1 MNINSKDIGEDYAKI
16 LQEVIEIRKKRR
28 SLYGDTY
35 VEMPSSGQFWHCFN
49 KIKRLRYNIEKI
61 NQNSSKK
68 YESAKDNA
76 LDVINYMIFF
86 LIMLEK
92 EKTK

>member
-1 MNINSKDIGEDYAKI
+1 MNIFNGVGEDYAKV

-35 VEMPSSGQFWHCFN
+35 VEMPSVGQFWHCFN
-49 KIKRLRYNIEKI
+49 KIKRLRYNIE
-61 NQNSSKK
+61 NLNTSDKK

-76 LDVINYMIFF
+76 IDVINYMIFF

-92 EKTK
+92 EKQK